1 MKVISFLKWKIKQA
15 TFADW
20 LWAVASFIIGVGI
33 VRLETD
39 GKYFILAGVTTWVL
53 IIFFDIVIKGIKRDY
68 QKFTNEQNELFNT
81 IKHSDKNDH

>member
-15 TFADW
+15 TFTDW

-39 GKYFILAGVTTWVL
+39 GKLYMLAGGTLWLLV
-53 IIFFDIVIKGIKRDY
+53 IFFDIVIKGIQRDY
-68 QKFTNEQNELFNT
+68 KRFIHEQDELFNT
-81 IKHSDKNDH
+81 IKHSDKK